1 MKILRKKMKK
11 IKNIIKNIISKQ
23 FKINIKKIKNNFSLE
38 KNYDI
43 DSLEKIE
50 FIMRLEEKFDIKIKD
65 KEIEKL
71 QTITDIE
78 KYIIKKNKIK
88 KKLL

>member
-1 MKILRKKMKK
+1 MKK

-23 FKINIKKIKNNFSLE
+23 FKINTKKIKNDFSLE
-38 KNYDI
+38 KDADI

-50 FIMRLEEKFDIKIKD
+50 FIMRIEEKFNIKIKD

-71 QTITDIE
+71 KTVIDIS
-78 KYIIKKNKIK
+78 KYIIKKNEIK
-88 KKLL
+88 KKLS

>member
-1 MKILRKKMKK
+1 MKK